1 MPLDFC
7 PPKESALALKLSHI
21 VLPAVMRGL
30 RRIVKVTVPDTDW
43 PHLQQLCRGRAILS
57 ANHPT
62 TSDPLITMFLS
73 RRLGEAFNYMACR
86 ELFHGPWGWTIQH
99 LGAYSVHRG
108 LPDRQAIRMTRRLL
122 AELDRKVVIF
132 PEGETYEHNDVMI
145 PFQQGIIQIGFG
157 ACDDLD
163 KQGRSP
169 SLPVLP
175 IAVKYRCV
183 RDPRPAIEAG
193 LRALEGALSLATA
206 AGDSYYQRLRRIGE
220 RVLGQMEGEFGLKP
234 APMAALNERIQ
245 AAKEHVLNRVA
256 REVGVTR
263 PGELSL
269 AEQMRFLFN
278 AVHEFAGQFAEA
290 PGDYGRRQ
298 HERRLAAARPLLLD
312 LRRVHNFLVVTDGYV
327 ADKMTGER
335 FLDVLGRLEREVLG
349 KVRHGVPR
357 EAVVRI
363 APPIDLGLHY
373 DRYRQSRRTTVAD
386 ITAQVEGRVLTL
398 LAELASLGT
407 AIEG

>member
-1 MPLDFC
+1 
-7 PPKESALALKLSHI
+7 
-21 VLPAVMRGL
+21 MRSL
-30 RRIVKVTVPDTDW
+30 RRIVSVSVPETDW
-43 PHLQQLCRGRAILS
+43 PHLLQLRRGRAILS

-62 TSDPLITMFLS
+62 TSDPLIAMFLS

-86 ELFHGPWGWTIQH
+86 EQFHGPWGWAIQR

-122 AELDRKVVIF
+122 AELNRKVVIF

-163 KQGRSP
+163 KQGRTP
-169 SLPVLP
+169 TLPVLP

-183 RDPRPAIEAG
+183 RDPRPAIAAG
-193 LRALEGALSLATA
+193 LRALEEALSLSPAFGT
-206 AGDSYYQRLRRIGE
+206 DFYQRLRHVGE
-220 RVLGQMEGEFGLKP
+220 RVLGLMEVEFGLKP
-234 APMAALNERIQ
+234 SPAASLKERIQ
-245 AAKEHVLNRVA
+245 AGKEYVLDRVA

-263 PGELSL
+263 PMELPLS
-269 AEQMRFLFN
+269 EQMRFLFN
-278 AVHEFAGQFAEA
+278 AVQDFAGQFADA
-290 PGDYGRRQ
+290 PDEYGRRQ
-298 HERRLAAARPLLLD
+298 HERRLIAARPLLID

-327 ADKMTGER
+327 ADQMTGER

-357 EAVVRI
+357 EAVVRL
-363 APPIDLGLHY
+363 ATPVDLGQY
-373 DRYRQSRRTTVAD
+373 YERYRQSRRTVVVEV
-386 ITAQVEGRVLTL
+386 TAQIEGSVRL
-398 LAELASLGT
+398 LLGELAAMGT
-407 AIEG
+407 IIEG